1 MKNETM
7 NIKIGCFTLSVEP
20 TVENKMA
27 LTELNCLLIFIRDE
41 LEGDTRWH
49 DYTLNSTVDFKK
61 ALREQLLKVG
71 YLKD

>member
-1 MKNETM
+1 MTNETM
-7 NIKIGCFTLSVEP
+7 NIKIGAFTLSVEP

-27 LTELNCLLIFIRDE
+27 LMELNCLLIFIRDD

-61 ALREQLLKVG
+61 SIREQLKKVG
-71 YLKD
+71 YIKD